1 MLLKGNRFT
10 LFISQKLDR
19 YPSLKKGVSRLYY
32 RIWRF
37 ELKIRSRN
45 IAKTLDPNKTYLVNP
60 NRIVYAELRG
70 FNIFTDK
77 AKVIGGD
84 WDLPENRTRFEDL
97 GVHQAFCARFLNHK
111 NWEETEFYH
120 RVLASISDGQI
131 GWGCR
136 SREQFDDR
144 CKGLDR
150 LYQNIRDNGYQTQRE
165 LGTDPGS
172 PFESD
177 EITVSVARTGEL
189 LFTNG
194 AHRLSIVKIL
204 GLKEV
209 PIKVTVRHSEWAEF
223 RKQILSY
230 AEAQGGKVYQ
240 SLTHPDLSDIPSF
253 YGDER
258 FKIIKQNLSVET
270 GTLLDIGAHWGYFCH
285 KFEDKGFDCYAVESN
300 PANVY
305 FLNKLKQAE
314 NKEFKVFHGSIF
326 DYRAKT
332 DFDVVLALNIFHH
345 FLKGKDS
352 YLKLVELLER
362 LKMRE
367 LFFEPAKC
375 DEPQMKNA
383 YKNYSPDDFVAFILE
398 HSCLKEARHI
408 GESQNGRPL
417 YKLYR

>member
-1 MLLKGNRFT
+1 MLSKGNRFT

-19 YPSLKKGVSRLYY
+19 YPSLKKRVSRLYY

-37 ELKIRSRN
+37 ELKIKSRN

-60 NRIVYAELRG
+60 NRIVYAEPRG
-70 FNIFTDK
+70 FDIFTDK

-84 WDLPENRTRFEDL
+84 WDLPRNRKKFEDS
-97 GVHQAFCARFLNHK
+97 GVYEAFCQRFLNHK
-111 NWEETEFYH
+111 SWEETAFYH
-120 RVLASISDGQI
+120 RVLAQISGGQI
-131 GWGCR
+131 KWGCK
-136 SREQFDDR
+136 SREELDDR
-144 CKGLDR
+144 CKKLDE
-150 LYQNIRDNGYQTQRE
+150 LHQGIRNNGYKTQGE
-165 LGTDPGS
+165 LKASSRGF
-172 PFESD
+172 FEQD

-194 AHRLSIVKIL
+194 RHRLSIVKIL

-230 AEAQGGKVYQ
+230 AETQGGKVYQ
-240 SLTHPDLSDIPSF
+240 SLTHPDLSDIPSSS
-253 YGDER
+253 GDER
-258 FKIIKQNLSVET
+258 FKIIKQNLSVEA

-285 KFEDKGFDCYAVESN
+285 KFEDEGFDCYAVESN
-300 PANVY
+300 PTNVY
-305 FLNKLKQAE
+305 FLNKLRQAE
-314 NKEFKVFHGSIF
+314 NKEFKVIHTSIF
-326 DYRAKT
+326 DYREKT

-375 DEPQMKNA
+375 GEPQMENA
-383 YKNYSPDDFVAFILE
+383 YKNYSPDDFVTFILE
-398 HSCLKEARHI
+398 HSCLKEARHV